1 MKNWNVKGRK
11 VIVRVDFNVPIKNGI
26 ITDSTRIIKSL
37 ETLKF
42 LLDKGARC
50 IIMSHLGRPLKE
62 RLPDGSIDFGKYSLK
77 PVAEKLS
84 ELLGSKIYFAPD
96 CGGSVTLKIISELK
110 DGEAV
115 LCENTRFQTEEEKG
129 DANWAELLSG
139 LGDYFVNDAFGAAH
153 REHAT
158 TATIARFFDKDHRSF
173 GFLME
178 AEVEN
183 GLRVLRGAEKPFTA
197 ILGGAKVSDKIL
209 LIENLM
215 STANQIIIGGGMAYT
230 FLAAQGFKIGNSL
243 CETEKLDLAL
253 ELLDRAKSGSV
264 DIVLPVDS
272 VAADAFNAEA
282 NTIITA
288 DQNIPN
294 NYLGL
299 DIGPKS
305 MQLFAEKIKS
315 SKTIIWNGPMGVFEF
330 DRFAEGT
337 KAVAQ
342 ATLEATR
349 NGAFSLI
356 GGGDSAAAANKFG
369 LADQFSFVSTGGG
382 AMLEL
387 LEGKILPGVEA
398 IMS

>member
-50 IIMSHLGRPLKE
+50 IIMSHH
-62 RLPDGSIDFGKYSLK
+62 GSIDFGKFSLK

-96 CGGSVTLKIISELK
+96 CGGSDTLKIISELK

-183 GLRVLRGAEKPFTA
+183 GLRVLRGAEKPFIA
-197 ILGGAKVSDKIL
+197 ILGG
-209 LIENLM
+209 
-215 STANQIIIGGGMAYT
+215 
-230 FLAAQGFKIGNSL
+230 AQGFKIGNSL

-253 ELLDRAKSGSV
+253 ELLVRAQSRSV

-282 NTIITA
+282 NTIITD

-305 MQLFAEKIKS
+305 RQLFAEKIKN

>member
-1 MKNWNVKGRK
+1 
-11 VIVRVDFNVPIKNGI
+11 
-26 ITDSTRIIKSL
+26 
-37 ETLKF
+37 
-42 LLDKGARC
+42 
-50 IIMSHLGRPLKE
+50 
-62 RLPDGSIDFGKYSLK
+62 
-77 PVAEKLS
+77 
-84 ELLGSKIYFAPD
+84 
-96 CGGSVTLKIISELK
+96 
-110 DGEAV
+110 
-115 LCENTRFQTEEEKG
+115 
-129 DANWAELLSG
+129 
-139 LGDYFVNDAFGAAH
+139 
-153 REHAT
+153 
-158 TATIARFFDKDHRSF
+158 
-173 GFLME
+173 ME

>member
-1 MKNWNVKGRK
+1 
-11 VIVRVDFNVPIKNGI
+11 
-26 ITDSTRIIKSL
+26 
-37 ETLKF
+37 
-42 LLDKGARC
+42 
-50 IIMSHLGRPLKE
+50 
-62 RLPDGSIDFGKYSLK
+62 
-77 PVAEKLS
+77 
-84 ELLGSKIYFAPD
+84 
-96 CGGSVTLKIISELK
+96 
-110 DGEAV
+110 
-115 LCENTRFQTEEEKG
+115 
-129 DANWAELLSG
+129 
-139 LGDYFVNDAFGAAH
+139 
-153 REHAT
+153 
-158 TATIARFFDKDHRSF
+158 
-173 GFLME
+173 ME

-183 GLRVLRGAEKPFTA
+183 GLRVLRGAEKPFIA

-253 ELLDRAKSGSV
+253 ELLVRAQSRSV

-282 NTIITA
+282 NTIITD

-305 MQLFAEKIKS
+305 RQLFAEKIKN

>member
-1 MKNWNVKGRK
+1 M
-11 VIVRVDFNVPIKNGI
+11 
-26 ITDSTRIIKSL
+26 
-37 ETLKF
+37 
-42 LLDKGARC
+42 
-50 IIMSHLGRPLKE
+50 
-62 RLPDGSIDFGKYSLK
+62 
-77 PVAEKLS
+77 
-84 ELLGSKIYFAPD
+84 
-96 CGGSVTLKIISELK
+96 
-110 DGEAV
+110 
-115 LCENTRFQTEEEKG
+115 
-129 DANWAELLSG
+129 
-139 LGDYFVNDAFGAAH
+139 
-153 REHAT
+153 
-158 TATIARFFDKDHRSF
+158 
-173 GFLME
+173 
-178 AEVEN
+178 
-183 GLRVLRGAEKPFTA
+183 RGAEKPFTA

-253 ELLDRAKSGSV
+253 ELLVRAQSRSV

-282 NTIITA
+282 NTIITD

-305 MQLFAEKIKS
+305 RQLFAEKIKN

-369 LADQFSFVSTGGG
+369 LADQFSFVSTGGC